1 MKNIFYCTSLQR
13 NEDTNTPAM
22 DIVRRVAKSLSGG
35 LIIDFLD
42 DASLVRIIRSF
53 SDWKVG
59 AEFVTL
65 RKRMRLV
72 ERIEGV
78 NLDELVSAGEMQLV
92 FHEISDINKYP
103 ILQ

>member
-1 MKNIFYCTSLQR
+1 MKNLFYCTSLQR
-13 NEDTNTPAM
+13 NDDTNTPAM
-22 DIVRRVAKSLSGG
+22 DVVRRVAKSLSGG

-78 NLDELVSAGEMQLV
+78 NLDELVSASEMHRV
-92 FHEISDINKYP
+92 FGEISDTNKYP

>member
-1 MKNIFYCTSLQR
+1 MKNLFYCTSLQR
-13 NEDTNTPAM
+13 NEDDPTTPAM

-35 LIIDFLD
+35 LVIDFLD

-59 AEFVTL
+59 AQFVTL

-78 NLDELVSAGEMQLV
+78 NLDELVSASEMQLV

-103 ILQ
+103 IQ

>member
-1 MKNIFYCTSLQR
+1 MNLFYCTSLQR
-13 NEDTNTPAM
+13 NENDPTTPTM
-22 DIVRRVAKSLSGG
+22 EIVRRVAKSLSGG
-35 LIIDFLD
+35 LVIDFLD

-59 AEFVTL
+59 AQFVTL

-103 ILQ
+103 IQ